1 MRVTRLMVLGA
12 ALLGAGATRL
22 EAQATTYEACYV
34 PSVGAIYL
42 INLPG
47 LPAACLA
54 QSHVAFSWTE
64 GGTVA
69 DGSVTLAKLAFDPA
83 TQAELDA
90 LAAALAAIGTINAST
105 NPVDWSQLKN
115 VPAGFADGVDDGGG
129 TSSDLVCTGCVGA
142 TDLANDA
149 VTTAKIAN
157 TAVTAAKL
165 DFDPATQPE
174 LDALTGG
181 LAAAGTI
188 NTPTNP
194 VDWTQ
199 LKNVPAGF
207 ADGTD
212 DGGAA
217 SDHGG
222 LTGLGDDDHTQY
234 LLTNGLRNATDGFAV
249 GGTLSTGA
257 IPATGAGVR
266 LMWYPA
272 KAAFRA
278 GAVTSIQWN
287 DANVGGHSSAMGS
300 NTTASG
306 FASTALGSGSVAGG
320 NFATATG
327 SGTTA
332 TGLASTAM
340 GENTDAMGTWS
351 TAMGNTTTAS
361 GASSTAM
368 GAGTTASGVAS
379 TAMGATTLASG
390 RWSIAMGNSTT
401 ANADYSTAMGLG
413 TTASGDWSL
422 ATGVGTEAIGYA
434 SSAIGSSTNA
444 TGDESTAMGALST
457 ASGRASTA
465 MGDGAHASGQ
475 ISTAM
480 GLSTA
485 ATGSLTVAMGLN
497 TTAQAFLSVVMGR
510 YNVIAG
516 SQTSWLT
523 TDPLFVAG
531 NGSSAASP
539 SNALTL
545 FKNGN
550 LTIAGTLT
558 QSSDIRLKEG
568 ITPLTSVLEGVSRL
582 RPVRYRFREGTG
594 HPTEPQIGLIAQAVE
609 QIFPELVARDAQGY
623 LSVAYTDLAVVLV
636 RAMQEQQSQIAA
648 LKAEVAALRA
658 AADPGGRAQRVAPKR

>member
-413 TTASGDWSL
+413 TTASGL
-422 ATGVGTEAIGYA
+422 A
-434 SSAIGSSTNA
+434 
-444 TGDESTAMGALST
+444 STAMGANTT
-457 ASGRASTA
+457 ASGDSSTA
-465 MGDGAHASGQ
+465 MGYATEASGRG
-475 ISTAM
+475 SGAM
-480 GLSTA
+480 GAFTIASGDLSTTMGFETRA
-485 ATGSLTVAMGLN
+485 NAYASLVI
-497 TTAQAFLSVVMGR
+497 GR
-510 YNVIAG
+510 YNLPSLANPSG
-516 SQTSWLT
+516 WFGG
-523 TDPLFVAG
+523 DPVFEVG
-531 NGSSAASP
+531 NGGGPGSR

-545 FKNGN
+545 LKDGN
-550 LTIAGTLT
+550 MTIAGTLT
-558 QSSDIRLKEG
+558 ESSDIRFKEA
-568 ITPLTSVLEGVSRL
+568 IEPIESALDGVARL

-594 HPTEPQIGLIAQAVE
+594 HPTEPQIGLIAQEVE
-609 QIFPELVARDAQGY
+609 QVFPELVARDAQGY